1 MTAYIV
7 ISLLL
12 CAAFVS
18 FAFIRKRNKDKLKLL
33 CVVDSS
39 LALFGGVLC
48 LVSYLLMRSAL
59 SSSNGTFAEWLG
71 DMVKVFCSIDIPV
84 FAVLILA
91 VFIPAFLS
99 WADKKLRTGFSYAIR
114 QAASVFAP
122 AWILL
127 RYREKQHRSLRR
139 IHTPYDT
146 GTGSRFPRT
155 LRRRIPLSSPLL
167 FYCEENVTFYHV
179 QSENHRYFCLSIDF
193 HGNM

>member
-7 ISLLL
+7 ISVLL

-18 FAFIRKRNKDKLKLL
+18 FAFIRKRKNEKLKLL

-39 LALFGGVLC
+39 LALCGGVLC

-59 SSSNGTFAEWLG
+59 SSANGTFAEWLG
-71 DMVKVFCSIDIPV
+71 DMAKVFYSIDIPV

-122 AWILL
+122 ASGLL
-127 RYREKQHRSLRR
+127 ER
-139 IHTPYDT
+139 
-146 GTGSRFPRT
+146 
-155 LRRRIPLSSPLL
+155 
-167 FYCEENVTFYHV
+167 
-179 QSENHRYFCLSIDF
+179 
-193 HGNM
+193 